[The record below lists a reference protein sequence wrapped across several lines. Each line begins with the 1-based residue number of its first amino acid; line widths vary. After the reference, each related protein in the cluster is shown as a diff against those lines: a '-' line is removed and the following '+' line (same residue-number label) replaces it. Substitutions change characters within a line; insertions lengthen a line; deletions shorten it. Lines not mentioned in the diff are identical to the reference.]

1 MFAHLIVGVHFL
13 NRHLKSGV
21 MDSLE
26 NHTFSR
32 VILKRIL
39 KKNLFLTLVI
49 NINEFNLD
57 SSLLYLALFKIKI
70 FLKA

>member
-1 MFAHLIVGVHFL
+1 MFALLIVGVHFL

-32 VILKRIL
+32 VILKRTQ
-39 KKNLFLTLVI
+39 K
-49 NINEFNLD
+49 
-57 SSLLYLALFKIKI
+57 
-70 FLKA
+70 